1 VDYESDSEK
10 VEEMV
15 VESESGEI
23 KIDENSADSVEMR
36 EKYGLYKMFWGLQ
49 EFMCTENVK
58 RFVDCAAVVGEAGTD
73 VIKYCIT
80 RFVVIV
86 IIIIVSTTKLVIATI
101 IVIILINTITIVF
114 NVRQQV
120 NILLF
125 NYLIYF
131 M

>member
-1 VDYESDSEK
+1 MK
-10 VEEMV
+10 V
-15 VESESGEI
+15 
-23 KIDENSADSVEMR
+23 DENSADSVEMH

-73 VIKYCIT
+73 VIEYYIT

-86 IIIIVSTTKLVIATI
+86 IIIIVITTKLFITII
-101 IVIILINTITIVF
+101 IVIILINIVTILF
-114 NVRQQV
+114 NVLQQV
-120 NILLF
+120 IILLF
-125 NYLIYF
+125 NHLLHF